1 MGIEVFIALGLFF
14 GGCYGCVR
22 TGRMWGIGRMLWM
35 CTDREYVWARLCIT
49 DVEFG
54 ANSIKREIL

>member
-35 CTDREYVWARLCIT
+35 CTD
-49 DVEFG
+49 VEFG